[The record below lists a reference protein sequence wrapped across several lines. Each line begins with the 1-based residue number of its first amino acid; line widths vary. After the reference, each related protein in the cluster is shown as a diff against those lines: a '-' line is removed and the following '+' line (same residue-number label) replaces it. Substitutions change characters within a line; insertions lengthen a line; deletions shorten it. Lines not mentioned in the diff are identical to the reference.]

1 MNIQEFY
8 NYIKHP
14 DLLNETSLNELNEVI
29 QRYPYF
35 QAARMLFLK
44 NLSLLHDDRYQAML
58 TKTSIYAPDRK
69 ALYFLI
75 HNQEEKMEVQEKI
88 NVLND
93 KHTEIPVADSNKE
106 IEEKN
111 ELETVP
117 SFNIKIDEEL
127 NPIEKEQTKIENT
140 ENKQATVSIADQ
152 ILNKIN
158 EIKQN
163 IATTELEQSDK
174 NEKIEIEI
182 EWKHHEPEASTLTF
196 DEWLY
201 YLSSHKEETKQKEA
215 IAPEKSLID
224 QFLDNASTLSRIKVE
239 QGTVNEDLTEQ
250 LTPPEELE
258 IVSESLAQLYFK
270 QGYFDKAL
278 KMYEKLILK
287 YPEKS
292 IYFASSIQ
300 EIKNKLDKS

>member
-29 QRYPYF
+29 QRYPFF
-35 QAARMLFLK
+35 QAARMLYLK
-44 NLSLLHDDRYQAML
+44 NLALLNDDRYQAML
-58 TKTSIYAPDRK
+58 TQTSIYAPDRK

-75 HNQEEKMEVQEKI
+75 NNQEEKIEVQDNVE
-88 NVLND
+88 VLND
-93 KHTEIPVADSNKE
+93 EQIEVPIVEQEKE
-106 IEEKN
+106 TAEKN
-111 ELETVP
+111 KLEIDL
-117 SFNIKIDEEL
+117 SINIKTEEDAK
-127 NPIEKEQTKIENT
+127 PEEKEQPNVEYS
-140 ENKQATVSIADQ
+140 ENKHESISIADQ
-152 ILNKIN
+152 ILKKVN

-163 IATTELEQSDK
+163 TSPIENKQIDKSELFEIKTEK
-174 NEKIEIEI
+174 K
-182 EWKHHEPEASTLTF
+182 EPESSTLTF

-201 YLSSHKEETKQKEA
+201 YISSQKEEKKQDDTVV
-215 IAPEKSLID
+215 PEKSLID
-224 QFLDNASTLSRIKVE
+224 QFLENAPSLSRIKVE
-239 QGTVNEDLTEQ
+239 PGTVNEDLTEQ

-258 IVSESLAQLYFK
+258 IVSESLAQLYYK
-270 QGYFDKAL
+270 QGYFEKAL

>member
-14 DLLNETSLNELNEVI
+14 DLLNETSLNELNEVL

-35 QAARMLFLK
+35 QAARMLYLK
-44 NLSLLHDDRYQAML
+44 NLSQLNDDRYQAVL
-58 TKTSIYAPDRK
+58 TQTSIYAPDRK
-69 ALYFLI
+69 TLYFLI
-75 HNQEEKMEVQEKI
+75 HQSEEKKENQIIVEKEESKSTIPPVETQKTLEV
-88 NVLND
+88 N
-93 KHTEIPVADSNKE
+93 TEQTTKNEILAENKE
-106 IEEKN
+106 EYKPNTIEIN
-111 ELETVP
+111 
-117 SFNIKIDEEL
+117 
-127 NPIEKEQTKIENT
+127 KEQKT
-140 ENKQATVSIADQ
+140 ENKLSTNIADLV
-152 ILNKIN
+152 LNKIN
-158 EIKQN
+158 EIKQSKPCVQVEN
-163 IATTELEQSDK
+163 IDK
-174 NEKIEIEI
+174 NEVFETKEE
-182 EWKHHEPEASTLTF
+182 EASTLTF

-201 YLSSHKEETKQKEA
+201 YVSTHKTKIKQNEESL
-215 IAPEKSLID
+215 PEKSIID
-224 QFLDNASTLSRIKVE
+224 QFLENSSNLSRIKVE
-239 QGTVNEDLTEQ
+239 QGVENEDLTEH

-258 IVSESLAQLYFK
+258 IVSETLAQLYYK

>member
-29 QRYPYF
+29 QRYPFF
-35 QAARMLFLK
+35 QAARMLYLK
-44 NLSLLHDDRYQAML
+44 NLALLNDDRYQAML
-58 TKTSIYAPDRK
+58 TQTSIYAPDRK

-75 HNQEEKMEVQEKI
+75 NNQEEKIEIKDKI
-88 NVLND
+88 EVLND
-93 KHTEIPVADSNKE
+93 EQIEIPILDTEKE
-106 IEEKN
+106 TAEKN
-111 ELETVP
+111 KLEIDL
-117 SFNIKIDEEL
+117 SINIKTEEDAK
-127 NPIEKEQTKIENT
+127 PEEKEQPNVEYS
-140 ENKQATVSIADQ
+140 ENKHESISIADK
-152 ILNKIN
+152 ILKKVN

-163 IATTELEQSDK
+163 TSPIENKQIDK
-174 NEKIEIEI
+174 NELFEIKTE
-182 EWKHHEPEASTLTF
+182 KKEPESSTLTF

-201 YLSSHKEETKQKEA
+201 YISSLKEEKKQEDTVV
-215 IAPEKSLID
+215 PEKSLID
-224 QFLDNASTLSRIKVE
+224 QFLDNAPSLSRIKVDP
-239 QGTVNEDLTEQ
+239 GTANEDLTEQ

-258 IVSESLAQLYFK
+258 VVSESLAKLYYK